1 MDLEGLTEDRLA
13 PVYIVVSADPLLS
26 ERAFARIR
34 ELAVPE
40 AARAFNYDLVDG
52 KGASGARIMAAAQTL
67 PMMAARRMV
76 VVRDIGAMAAAELA
90 KLIEYLE
97 NPSETTVL
105 LATAQKVD
113 KRIKFFA
120 TAKKKKFLHEL
131 APPRNAT
138 PWLRDEARRR
148 GIDIDGAA
156 LARLVDVVGND
167 LARLALSLDQLQL
180 YAGGRTIGVDDVDDL
195 VAETRER
202 TVFELTDAIGE
213 GDRTRALAALGAL
226 CDQRQSSIGVVMM
239 LARHMRQLALAHA
252 GQAERMPKGELIKLL
267 GVPPFIVDKLTA
279 QARRF
284 SPAAFDRAF
293 RRLAEADY
301 ALKGGRPMLKTL
313 GRDLGD
319 RVVLDRLVSDLL
331 AMARSR

>member
-1 MDLEGLTEDRLA
+1 MDLDGLTADRLA
-13 PVYIVVSADPLLS
+13 PVYIVVSPDPLLS

-40 AARAFNYDLVDG
+40 AARAFNYDVYDG
-52 KGASGARIMAAAQTL
+52 KGASGARILAAAQTL
-67 PMMAARRMV
+67 PMMASRRLV

-90 KLIEYLE
+90 KLIDYLGD
-97 NPSETTVL
+97 PCETTVL
-105 LATAQKVD
+105 VATAQKVD
-113 KRIKFFA
+113 KRIKFYA

-148 GIDIDGAA
+148 GVDITPAA
-156 LARLVDVVGND
+156 VTRLADVVGNG
-167 LARLALSLDQLQL
+167 LARLALSLDQLAL
-180 YAGGRTIGVDDVDDL
+180 YAGGRKVDVDDVDDL

-202 TVFELTDAIGE
+202 TVFELTDAIGQ
-213 GDRTRALAALGAL
+213 GDRQRALVALGAL
-226 CDQRQSSIGVVMM
+226 LDQRQSSIGVVMM
-239 LARHMRQLALAHA
+239 LARHVRQLALAQA
-252 GQAERMPKGELIKLL
+252 GLDKRLPKGELGKLL
-267 GVPPFIVDKLTA
+267 GVPPFVVDKLAT

-284 SPAAFDRAF
+284 QPVALDRAI
-293 RRLAEADY
+293 RRLAEADF

-319 RVVLDRLVSDLL
+319 RVVLDRLVAELL
-331 AMARSR
+331 VMSR